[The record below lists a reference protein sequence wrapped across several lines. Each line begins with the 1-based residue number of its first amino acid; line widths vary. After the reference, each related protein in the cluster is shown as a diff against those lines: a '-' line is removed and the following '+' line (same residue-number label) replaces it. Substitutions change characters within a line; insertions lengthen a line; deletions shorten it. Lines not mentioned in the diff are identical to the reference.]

1 MLRPTSEINTI
12 PLRGGCNTRLEPPLI
27 PLGRYSM
34 VQNLRGQH
42 PGFVKRKGCIKK
54 HSTADGTD
62 PTWMKTLSLYQFAKA
77 RRTELHLFA
86 QMSDGDILEATDN
99 PPTTSNGAFGSQVFD
114 GSANQIAGS
123 WSILNDKV
131 IHSNGVDQHQIW
143 AGNVYPVQKFIVYKG
158 AEAIPMLPTKGEDY
172 TNEVTDGLSTTVAV
186 LTSLG
191 DLETPDFDAV
201 FICCPIQADTI
212 NWTIPATAN
221 STAATMQG
229 HYWQNDS
236 SWHTLDIA
244 DNTITTGATLAKTGT
259 MTWGVITDEIPRLM
273 FGTYGFWYRFSLT
286 TGGSL
291 DSTEVSEVTF
301 ESNFQSIVNLFDG
314 VPLDIVEYQW
324 YDASEATYRTF
335 GASSIEI
342 NSTTNS
348 TSDTHFVCT
357 GLDLV
362 EGFYFDV
369 GATPNTT
376 ASTTINA
383 FYYWDGAAW
392 QAVSGLVD
400 GTVGLSKSGWVTFDR
415 EVAFE
420 QEFNQTQYYGYWWKF
435 TVDKV
440 LSSTTMFGMT
450 YQPYFNISELG
461 KGYSNCSWKDRACY
475 SFDRWGQYIY
485 VSAKDAPMTL
495 NGDDYGILEAG
506 DGRSNK
512 VVAMRKFHNELMVW
526 QEERGKEGGCLT
538 LFEGYSPT
546 TFGKLILSSRLGS
559 MNAKSVCVVDG
570 VLTSTATEEKIKTLA
585 FALSRYGVYVTDGR
599 TCSFISDDIANYFD
613 PTDTTHCIR
622 RGYESEMWME
632 YDSTYNVLR
641 LGLVCGTV
649 AEVPNVFPV
658 FDLTDKE
665 WYFDNLGQALSCMTE
680 VEAASGNA
688 PVLQL
693 GGGTADGFV
702 YILNNTQD
710 DVSTPITSYLTVE
723 LDGRGE
729 RISLREMILRVKA
742 QSAGDLTVTPYK
754 NGIEQTALTLS
765 QTAENASEVT
775 RRHRFNLDLLDQH
788 LALKIQHNTAAQD
801 CTLEDLGLRL
811 FAYGGQ

>member
-1 MLRPTSEINTI
+1 
-12 PLRGGCNTRLEPPLI
+12 
-27 PLGRYSM
+27 
-34 VQNLRGQH
+34 
-42 PGFVKRKGCIKK
+42 
-54 HSTADGTD
+54 
-62 PTWMKTLSLYQFAKA
+62 
-77 RRTELHLFA
+77 
-86 QMSDGDILEATDN
+86 
-99 PPTTSNGAFGSQVFD
+99 
-114 GSANQIAGS
+114 
-123 WSILNDKV
+123 
-131 IHSNGVDQHQIW
+131 
-143 AGNVYPVQKFIVYKG
+143 
-158 AEAIPMLPTKGEDY
+158 
-172 TNEVTDGLSTTVAV
+172 
-186 LTSLG
+186 
-191 DLETPDFDAV
+191 
-201 FICCPIQADTI
+201 
-212 NWTIPATAN
+212 
-221 STAATMQG
+221 
-229 HYWQNDS
+229 
-236 SWHTLDIA
+236 
-244 DNTITTGATLAKTGT
+244 
-259 MTWGVITDEIPRLM
+259 
-273 FGTYGFWYRFSLT
+273 
-286 TGGSL
+286 
-291 DSTEVSEVTF
+291 
-301 ESNFQSIVNLFDG
+301 
-314 VPLDIVEYQW
+314 
-324 YDASEATYRTF
+324 
-335 GASSIEI
+335 
-342 NSTTNS
+342 
-348 TSDTHFVCT
+348 
-357 GLDLV
+357 
-362 EGFYFDV
+362 
-369 GATPNTT
+369 
-376 ASTTINA
+376 
-383 FYYWDGAAW
+383 
-392 QAVSGLVD
+392 
-400 GTVGLSKSGWVTFDR
+400 
-415 EVAFE
+415 
-420 QEFNQTQYYGYWWKF
+420 
-435 TVDKV
+435 
-440 LSSTTMFGMT
+440 
-450 YQPYFNISELG
+450 
-461 KGYSNCSWKDRACY
+461 
-475 SFDRWGQYIY
+475 
-485 VSAKDAPMTL
+485 MTL

-693 GGGTADGFV
+693 GGGTTDGFV